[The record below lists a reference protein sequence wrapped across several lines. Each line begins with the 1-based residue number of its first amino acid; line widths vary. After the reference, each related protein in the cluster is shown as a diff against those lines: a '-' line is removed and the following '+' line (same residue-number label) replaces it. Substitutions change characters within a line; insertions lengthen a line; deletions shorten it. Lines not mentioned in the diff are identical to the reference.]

1 MPGEK
6 DGGPFLAWWQK
17 NEDGTH
23 VLIDEA
29 FDYVVEQTK
38 GQSYDAIIGFSQGGV
53 LATTLALSGRI
64 PGVRAVVTAGA
75 PMVKEAFEV
84 VSHFATEETLR
95 EGSKIPKLHLAGE
108 TDDMVHLSSTALLC
122 SEGGTGELVV
132 HDKGHLFPTKS
143 LYVKCILN
151 FLATAL
157 ED

>member
-1 MPGEK
+1 MKRILVLHGKFQSAAIMSNKIAGARRKLSRAYDLQFLDGPILLPDEK

-75 PMVKEAFEV
+75 PMVK
-84 VSHFATEETLR
+84 
-95 EGSKIPKLHLAGE
+95 
-108 TDDMVHLSSTALLC
+108 
-122 SEGGTGELVV
+122 
-132 HDKGHLFPTKS
+132 
-143 LYVKCILN
+143 
-151 FLATAL
+151 
-157 ED
+157 